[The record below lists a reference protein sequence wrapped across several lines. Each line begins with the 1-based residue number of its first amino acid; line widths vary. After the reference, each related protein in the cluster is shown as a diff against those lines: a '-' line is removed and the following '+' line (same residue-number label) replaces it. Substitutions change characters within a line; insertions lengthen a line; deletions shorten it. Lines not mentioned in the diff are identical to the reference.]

1 MLSDFRLGIKFAN
14 IIAIGTLY
22 LHDLFPLAPFDY
34 HPHRNK
40 TKCAYRGLGP
50 NAACPARNRS
60 RAILLS
66 DDSIRS
72 LQGRYDFSEPC
83 IAIMRLLI
91 LSTAFRSTPYAD
103 ATSVGDMPSTESLRN
118 ICFER

>member
-83 IAIMRLLI
+83 NHATFDFIYGVSLDTIRGRNLRRRHAVNGKSQKYLL
-91 LSTAFRSTPYAD
+91 
-103 ATSVGDMPSTESLRN
+103 
-118 ICFER
+118 